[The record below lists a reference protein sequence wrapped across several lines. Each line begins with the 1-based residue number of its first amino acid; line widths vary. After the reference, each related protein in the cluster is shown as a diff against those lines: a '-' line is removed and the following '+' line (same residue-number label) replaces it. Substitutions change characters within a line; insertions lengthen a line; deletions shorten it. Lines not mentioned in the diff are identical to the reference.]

1 MTEISPIKYSKELQP
16 QIFPDN
22 SFYKHSIQETGIA
35 DSVKSVERPVQGS
48 LNKAKSGQPSSLPL
62 KIQVARDDKDSYS
75 TELVYADPIAV
86 DLPGE
91 FALNYNKRATK
102 QAQQAAV
109 INTRVADI
117 AAVNWGPTESTNI
130 LKTSGASRVSNVV
143 KAGGGVIANRKA
155 VTKADMIKVHN
166 LLMRMNVSGIPGKLF
181 ALVTADTYSDLLGIA
196 EFTDYE
202 KTGQLTKLEQGVLGR
217 IMGIEIMTR
226 STEEQHTGLLYS
238 SAAAK
243 KAIDAAVAE
252 TDCPANLFW
261 HDKLV
266 ASAEGVLKTSV
277 NTNAPGFLGA
287 TIIESWTRFGA
298 SWARK
303 DQKGVVALLE
313 NNV

>member
-1 MTEISPIKYSKELQP
+1 
-16 QIFPDN
+16 
-22 SFYKHSIQETGIA
+22 
-35 DSVKSVERPVQGS
+35 
-48 LNKAKSGQPSSLPL
+48 
-62 KIQVARDDKDSYS
+62 
-75 TELVYADPIAV
+75 
-86 DLPGE
+86 LPGE

-102 QAQQAAV
+102 QAQQAAT
-109 INTRVADI
+109 INERVANI

-130 LKTSGASRVSNVV
+130 LKTTGASRASNVV
-143 KAGGGVIANRKA
+143 VTAGGVIANRKA

-181 ALVTADTYSDLLGIA
+181 ALVSADFYSDLLSIA

-202 KTGQLTKLEQGVLGR
+202 KTGQMTKLEQGILGR

-226 STEEQHTGLLYS
+226 STDDQHTGLLYTT
-238 SAAAK
+238 AAAK
-243 KAIDAAVAE
+243 KAIDSAVIA
-252 TDCPANLFW
+252 TDCPAALFW
-261 HDKLV
+261 HDKMT

-277 NTNAPGFLGA
+277 NANAPGFLGA

-313 NNV
+313 DNA